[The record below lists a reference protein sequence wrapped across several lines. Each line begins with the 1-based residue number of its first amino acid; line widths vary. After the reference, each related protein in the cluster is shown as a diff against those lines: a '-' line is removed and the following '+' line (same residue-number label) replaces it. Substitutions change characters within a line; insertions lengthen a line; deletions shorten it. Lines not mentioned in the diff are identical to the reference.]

1 MSVSSVQLLGDVLML
16 FVCSMFTVICYLLE
30 TNRES
35 VFVII
40 QLKNVLQRPIGLFL
54 SNFLAVDV

>member
-1 MSVSSVQLLGDVLML
+1 ML
-16 FVCSMFTVICYLLE
+16 FVCFMFAVICYLLE

-40 QLKNVLQRPIGLFL
+40 QLKSVLQWSIGLFL